1 MKLLNSLSH
10 RLIFWYSSVFVLCFL
25 AVFVGFYPTIRNAIY
40 LWTDQE
46 LEAEV
51 GEIKQVYARSGI
63 PGLAQLLRE
72 EEKEEKGR
80 LLARIIDERSQ
91 IICQTA
97 PERLAQVAMDPN
109 LVEKAS
115 SGQPVRETIIFPDA
129 YDIRVLYAPIQ
140 DKLVVQIG
148 LTLREYE
155 LWMRKLS
162 EGVLKA
168 SLVALALSVIV
179 GGILARRTLSP
190 IRRMA
195 QMTSEIS
202 GRSLGRRMPVSGRGD
217 ELDQLAAAFND
228 MLGRIEVLMQGI
240 RQVTDTLA
248 HDLRTPIAGMRGMA
262 EIALRSPREPEVYRR
277 TLLKIT
283 EQLDRLSSQFTAIL
297 DVSAAEAGVLALQFE
312 KVSLDGVAREVLET
326 FEPVAMDRG
335 LRLESVIPCGIDLE
349 ADRVRIFQVL
359 ANLVD
364 NAIKH
369 TPRDGWVRLSIEVDR
384 YGKGAMVS
392 IADSGFGIAQRDLP
406 HIFERY
412 YRGDDSRSGP
422 GAGLGLPLVQGIVEA
437 HGGIVTVESEMGK
450 GTTFRILLPYNQ

>member
-1 MKLLNSLSH
+1 
-10 RLIFWYSSVFVLCFL
+10 
-25 AVFVGFYPTIRNAIY
+25 
-40 LWTDQE
+40 
-46 LEAEV
+46 
-51 GEIKQVYARSGI
+51 
-63 PGLAQLLRE
+63 
-72 EEKEEKGR
+72 
-80 LLARIIDERSQ
+80 
-91 IICQTA
+91 
-97 PERLAQVAMDPN
+97 
-109 LVEKAS
+109 
-115 SGQPVRETIIFPDA
+115 
-129 YDIRVLYAPIQ
+129 
-140 DKLVVQIG
+140 
-148 LTLREYE
+148 
-155 LWMRKLS
+155 
-162 EGVLKA
+162 
-168 SLVALALSVIV
+168 
-179 GGILARRTLSP
+179 
-190 IRRMA
+190 
-195 QMTSEIS
+195 
-202 GRSLGRRMPVSGRGD
+202 
-217 ELDQLAAAFND
+217 
-228 MLGRIEVLMQGI
+228 
-240 RQVTDTLA
+240 
-248 HDLRTPIAGMRGMA
+248 
-262 EIALRSPREPEVYRR
+262 
-277 TLLKIT
+277 
-283 EQLDRLSSQFTAIL
+283 L